1 MMLTDPSHKYAAQ
14 PRIALPDRQWPER
27 ALTAAPIWLSTD
39 LRDGNQALFEP
50 MDSQRKLRL
59 FRLLCDIGC
68 KQIEV
73 AFPAASKI
81 EYDFVRELIE
91 GEHVP
96 DDVTIGVLT
105 QARAPLIERTLQSLR
120 GARRAIVH
128 VYNATSRPFREI
140 VFGMGRDQVVRMAT
154 DAVEQICELTAQQ
167 PATEWLLE
175 YSPETFSATEP
186 EFALEICDAVTAAWG
201 AAAGR
206 PVILNLPATVECA
219 TPNVYAD
226 QIEWMHRHLARREYV
241 VLSVHP
247 HNDRGTA
254 VAAAELALMAGAQRV
269 EGCLFGH
276 GERTGNVDLVTLA
289 LNLYSQGI
297 APGLDFSSLHA
308 VARTVEDVTGLPVAP
323 RHPYAGDLVFTAFS
337 GSHQEAIRKGM
348 ARQQAHE
355 PWQVPYLPVD
365 PADLGCSYAS
375 VIRVNSQSGKGGVA
389 WLLEAA
395 CGIRLP
401 RRLQIEFAASV
412 QQHLDE
418 VGGEIDGET
427 LWQLFRRE
435 YLTAEQPLRLG
446 GYQCYGNGTRL
457 GIRMTVDW
465 RGCTS
470 HIAGEGNGPID
481 AAVAALRA
489 LGIEMR
495 VHQFESHALSADEE
509 GAAAQACVFIEAAV
523 ADSSRMCYGVGIDA
537 NSTHAAI
544 SALTSACNRLHAVM
558 SDREVPT
565 GVVGKAEGR
574 MMA

>member
-154 DAVEQICELTAQQ
+154 DAVEQIRELTAQQ

-226 QIEWMHRHLARREYV
+226 QIEWMHRHLA
-241 VLSVHP
+241 
-247 HNDRGTA
+247 
-254 VAAAELALMAGAQRV
+254 
-269 EGCLFGH
+269 
-276 GERTGNVDLVTLA
+276 
-289 LNLYSQGI
+289 
-297 APGLDFSSLHA
+297 
-308 VARTVEDVTGLPVAP
+308 
-323 RHPYAGDLVFTAFS
+323 
-337 GSHQEAIRKGM
+337 
-348 ARQQAHE
+348 
-355 PWQVPYLPVD
+355 
-365 PADLGCSYAS
+365 
-375 VIRVNSQSGKGGVA
+375 
-389 WLLEAA
+389 
-395 CGIRLP
+395 
-401 RRLQIEFAASV
+401 
-412 QQHLDE
+412 
-418 VGGEIDGET
+418 
-427 LWQLFRRE
+427 
-435 YLTAEQPLRLG
+435 LR
-446 GYQCYGNGTRL
+446 
-457 GIRMTVDW
+457 
-465 RGCTS
+465 
-470 HIAGEGNGPID
+470 
-481 AAVAALRA
+481 
-489 LGIEMR
+489 
-495 VHQFESHALSADEE
+495 
-509 GAAAQACVFIEAAV
+509 
-523 ADSSRMCYGVGIDA
+523 
-537 NSTHAAI
+537 
-544 SALTSACNRLHAVM
+544 
-558 SDREVPT
+558 
-565 GVVGKAEGR
+565 
-574 MMA
+574 

>member
-1 MMLTDPSHKYAAQ
+1 MMLTDPSRKYIAQ

-27 ALTAAPIWLSTD
+27 VLDAAPIWLSTD

-50 MDSQRKLRL
+50 MDAQRKLRL

-91 GEHVP
+91 GGHVP

-140 VFGMGRDQVVRMAT
+140 VFGMGGDQVVRMAT
-154 DAVEQICELTAQQ
+154 DAVEQIRELTLQQ
-167 PATEWLLE
+167 PDTEWLLE

-226 QIEWMHRHLARREYV
+226 QIEWMHRHLARREHV

-308 VARTVEDVTGLPVAP
+308 VARMVEDVTGLPVAP

-337 GSHQEAIRKGM
+337 GSHQDAIRKGM

-395 CGIRLP
+395 RGIRLP
-401 RRLQIEFAASV
+401 RRLQIEFAARV
-412 QQHLDE
+412 QRHLDDA
-418 VGGEIDGET
+418 GGEIDGET

-435 YLTAEQPLRLG
+435 YLAAEQPLRLI
-446 GYQCYGNGTRL
+446 GYQCFGSGTRQ
-457 GIRMTVDW
+457 GIHMTVDW
-465 RGCTS
+465 HGRIS

-481 AAVAALRA
+481 AAVTALRA

-495 VHQFESHALSADEE
+495 VLQFESHALGADAE
-509 GAAAQACVFIEAAV
+509 GAAAQACAFIEAAV
-523 ADSSRMCYGVGIDA
+523 ADPDRMCYGVGIDA

-544 SALTSACNRLHAVM
+544 SALTSACNRLHAGM
-558 SDREVPT
+558 SDREMPT
-565 GVVGKAEGR
+565 GVAGEAGGR